1 MQLKRIKIDIDLKS
15 NLTEMWIPKTIKII
29 GMVKIKSLKYE
40 NLNKNNWHL
49 KCSVTFP
56 YLKVC

>member
-1 MQLKRIKIDIDLKS
+1 MQFKRIKIDIDLKS

-29 GMVKIKSLKYE
+29 GMVKIKSRKYE
-40 NLNKNNWHL
+40 NLKKSNWHL
-49 KCSVTFP
+49 KCNVTFP

>member
-1 MQLKRIKIDIDLKS
+1 MQLKRIRIDRDQKS
-15 NLTEMWIPKTIKII
+15 NLTEMWMI

-49 KCSVTFP
+49 KCNVTFP

>member
-29 GMVKIKSLKYE
+29 GMVEIKSLKYE

>member
-15 NLTEMWIPKTIKII
+15 NLIEMWIPKTIKII
-29 GMVKIKSLKYE
+29 GMVKIKSPKYE
-40 NLNKNNWHL
+40 NLKKNNWHL
-49 KCSVTFP
+49 KRNVTFP

>member
-15 NLTEMWIPKTIKII
+15 NLIEMWIPKTIKII
-29 GMVKIKSLKYE
+29 GMVKIKSPKYE
-40 NLNKNNWHL
+40 NLNKSNWHL
-49 KCSVTFP
+49 KCNVTIP